1 MGGRL
6 ELHNRPCEDVLM
18 ATNWN
23 SRGTAMML
31 VGGLMVAF
39 SVATILFTANPVPAA
54 IAIIG
59 LVSIG
64 VGARKRRHR
73 PRQKSKP

>member
-1 MGGRL
+1 
-6 ELHNRPCEDVLM
+6 
-18 ATNWN
+18 
-23 SRGTAMML
+23 MMV

-39 SVATILFTANPVPAA
+39 AVVTTLLTNNPVPSA

-64 VGARKRRHR
+64 VGARRRR
-73 PRQKSKP
+73 T

>member
-1 MGGRL
+1 MA
-6 ELHNRPCEDVLM
+6 ESWNRSGL
-18 ATNWN
+18 
-23 SRGTAMML
+23 AMIL

-39 SVATILFTANPVPAA
+39 AVATILLTNNLVPSA

-64 VGARKRRHR
+64 VGARKRRT
-73 PRQKSKP
+73 

>member
-1 MGGRL
+1 
-6 ELHNRPCEDVLM
+6 VQVT
-18 ATNWN
+18 TNPKD
-23 SRGTAMML
+23 RGVAMMV

-39 SVATILFTANPVPAA
+39 AVVTILLTNNPVPSA

-64 VGARKRRHR
+64 VGVRRR
-73 PRQKSKP
+73 RT

>member
-1 MGGRL
+1 VTENL
-6 ELHNRPCEDVLM
+6 D
-18 ATNWN
+18 N
-23 SRGTAMML
+23 SGVALML

-39 SVATILFTANPVPAA
+39 AVATILLTKNPVPSA

-64 VGARKRRHR
+64 VGARKRRT
-73 PRQKSKP
+73 

>member
-1 MGGRL
+1 VTEKL
-6 ELHNRPCEDVLM
+6 N
-18 ATNWN
+18 N
-23 SRGTAMML
+23 SGVAIML

-39 SVATILFTANPVPAA
+39 AVATILLTNNPVPSA

-64 VGARKRRHR
+64 VGARKRRT
-73 PRQKSKP
+73 

>member
-1 MGGRL
+1 MTENL
-6 ELHNRPCEDVLM
+6 N
-18 ATNWN
+18 N
-23 SRGTAMML
+23 SGVALML

-39 SVATILFTANPVPAA
+39 AVATIILTNNPVPSA

-64 VGARKRRHR
+64 VGARKRRT
-73 PRQKSKP
+73 

>member
-1 MGGRL
+1 
-6 ELHNRPCEDVLM
+6 VQVT
-18 ATNWN
+18 TNPKD
-23 SRGTAMML
+23 RGVAMMV

-39 SVATILFTANPVPAA
+39 AVVTILLTNNPVPSA

-64 VGARKRRHR
+64 VGARRHR
-73 PRQKSKP
+73 T

>member
-1 MGGRL
+1 
-6 ELHNRPCEDVLM
+6 M
-18 ATNWN
+18 AESWN
-23 SRGTAMML
+23 NSGLAMML

-39 SVATILFTANPVPAA
+39 AVATLLLANNPVPSA

-64 VGARKRRHR
+64 VGARKRR
-73 PRQKSKP
+73 K

>member
-1 MGGRL
+1 VTENL
-6 ELHNRPCEDVLM
+6 N
-18 ATNWN
+18 N
-23 SRGTAMML
+23 SGVAMML

-39 SVATILFTANPVPAA
+39 AVATILLTNNPVPSA

-64 VGARKRRHR
+64 VGARKRRT
-73 PRQKSKP
+73 